1 MALLKEED
9 ILLIKKHT
17 ANVNYGKVILDFQDG
32 ILIKIEHQDAE
43 LTRAGLTK
51 RGKRVGGNNNVKKS

>member
-9 ILLIKKHT
+9 IILIKKH
-17 ANVNYGKVILDFQDG
+17 AINVNYGKVILDFKNG

-43 LTRAGLTK
+43 LTRAGLVK
-51 RGKRVGGNNNVKKS
+51 RGKRVEGRN